1 MSAAARYCLSLGEL
15 GDLLLLD
22 IKCFI
27 VFLGI
32 RQEMDKAGQPK
43 EKLGKGKFKSPW
55 ILGFLWNSS
64 MQLRCMLVELK
75 TVLNSTTANF
85 LS

>member
-15 GDLLLLD
+15 GDMLLRA
-22 IKCFI
+22 IKCFM
-27 VFLGI
+27 VFLG
-32 RQEMDKAGQPK
+32 RREEMDKARQSE
-43 EKLGKGKFKSPW
+43 EKLGKGKFS
-55 ILGFLWNSS
+55 ILGILRNSS
-64 MQLRCMLVELK
+64 MQLWCMLVELK